1 VALCKIG
8 KVGMNRAKNICRHS
22 SRKTD
27 VIDVAL
33 TAAVTLE
40 DCQMNTLA
48 YKIPLA
54 KELAIMVSWRGL

>member
-40 DCQMNTLA
+40 D
-48 YKIPLA
+48 
-54 KELAIMVSWRGL
+54 ELVTISVTSRTA